1 MKRRAFLNT
10 LGTVGAATAFSPEAF
25 AETLHALSARKG
37 SVDEMAADE
46 SYWLEVQ
53 QAYTVNRSMV
63 NLNNGGVSPAPN
75 IVQQAMKRYLD
86 VSNESTAYTMW
97 RWLEP
102 QREAVRQQLG
112 RLFQCDPEEVAV
124 VRNASEGLQIAQCG
138 FDLKPGDEILTTTQ
152 DYPRMI
158 TTYQQRERR
167 DGVKLVQIQLPVPAE
182 NDDEVVRRFE
192 QAITPRTKI
201 IHISHMINLTGQVL
215 PVKKVVQMARHRGIP
230 VIVDGAHSFAHFP
243 FKQADLDCDY
253 FATSLH
259 KWLCAPHGTGLMYVK
274 KDKIKD
280 LWPLQAAPASMDEN
294 IRKYEEIGT
303 HPAANILAISEAIM
317 FHNGIGPERKAA
329 RLVYLR
335 EHWMKQLEG
344 SDRVKF
350 HTSRKTGLAYGLA
363 NVQILG
369 VDSVALS
376 DYLLHKYNI
385 FTVAIKHPE
394 FEGIRV
400 TPQVYTTIEEID
412 RFADAMNGVIKNGIP
427 KA

>member
-1 MKRRAFLNT
+1 MKRRTFLSAI
-10 LGTVGAATAFSPEAF
+10 GTVGVASAYSPEAF
-25 AETLHALSARKG
+25 AETLQSLSQRTGTAQALAG
-37 SVDEMAADE
+37 DE

-53 QAYTVNRSMV
+53 QAYTVNRTMV
-63 NLNNGGVSPAPN
+63 NLNNGGVSPAPQ

-102 QREAVRQQLG
+102 QRESVRQQLG
-112 RLFQCDPEEVAV
+112 RLFQCDPEELAV

-138 FDLKPGDEILTTTQ
+138 FDLEAGDEILTTTQ

-167 DGVKLVQIQLPVPAE
+167 DGVKLVQIQIPVPAE
-182 NDDEVVRRFE
+182 DDNEVVRRFE
-192 QAITPRTKI
+192 QGITSRTKI
-201 IHISHMINLTGQVL
+201 IHISHMINLTGQIL
-215 PVKKVVQMARHRGIP
+215 PVKKVVQMARQRGIP

-243 FKQADLDCDY
+243 FIQADLDCDY

-259 KWLCAPHGTGLMYVK
+259 KWLCAPHGTGMMYVR

-317 FHNGIGPERKAA
+317 FHNGIGAARKAA

-335 EHWMKQLEG
+335 EHWMKQLEN

-350 HTSRKTGLAYGLA
+350 HTSRKPGLACGLA

-369 VDSVALS
+369 VDSAQLS
-376 DYLLHKYNI
+376 DYLLNKYNI
-385 FTVAIKHPE
+385 LTVAIKHPE
-394 FEGIRV
+394 FEGIRI
-400 TPQVYTTIEEID
+400 TPQVYTTIEELD
-412 RFADAMNGVIKNGIP
+412 RFADAMNLVLKNGLP
-427 KA
+427 KT

>member
-1 MKRRAFLNT
+1 
-10 LGTVGAATAFSPEAF
+10 
-25 AETLHALSARKG
+25 
-37 SVDEMAADE
+37 MAADE

-53 QAYTVNRSMV
+53 QAYTVNRTMV
-63 NLNNGGVSPAPN
+63 NLNNGGVSPAPQ

-102 QREAVRQQLG
+102 QRESVRQQLG
-112 RLFQCDPEEVAV
+112 RLFQCDPEELAV

-138 FDLKPGDEILTTTQ
+138 FDLKAGDEILTTTQ

-167 DGVKLVQIQLPVPAE
+167 DGVKLVQIQIPVPAE
-182 NDDEVVRRFE
+182 DDNEVVRRFE
-192 QAITPRTKI
+192 QGITSRTKI
-201 IHISHMINLTGQVL
+201 IHISHMINLTGQIL
-215 PVKKVVQMARHRGIP
+215 PVKKVVQMARRRGIP

-243 FKQADLDCDY
+243 FKQADLDCDF

-259 KWLCAPHGTGLMYVK
+259 KWLCAPHGTGMMYVK

-317 FHNGIGPERKAA
+317 FHNGIGAERKAA

-335 EHWMKQLEG
+335 EHWMKQLES

-350 HTSRKTGLAYGLA
+350 HTSRKPGLACGLA

-369 VDSVALS
+369 VDSAQLS
-376 DYLLHKYNI
+376 DYLLNKYNI
-385 FTVAIKHPE
+385 LTVAIKHPE

-400 TPQVYTTIEEID
+400 TPQVYTTIEELD
-412 RFADAMNGVIKNGIP
+412 RFADAMNLVLKNGLP
-427 KA
+427 KT

>member
-1 MKRRAFLNT
+1 MKRRTFLST
-10 LGTVGAATAFSPEAF
+10 IGTVGVASAYSPEAF
-25 AETLHALSARKG
+25 AETLQSLSQHTATAQ
-37 SVDEMAADE
+37 ELAADE

-53 QAYTVNRSMV
+53 QAYTVNRTMV
-63 NLNNGGVSPAPN
+63 NLNNGGVSPAPQ

-102 QREAVRQQLG
+102 QRESVRQQLG
-112 RLFQCDPEEVAV
+112 RLFQCDPEELAV

-138 FDLKPGDEILTTTQ
+138 FDLKAGDEILTTTQ

-167 DGVKLVQIQLPVPAE
+167 DGVKLVQIQIPVPAE
-182 NDDEVVRRFE
+182 DDNEVVRRFE
-192 QAITPRTKI
+192 QGITSRTKI
-201 IHISHMINLTGQVL
+201 IHISHMINLTGQIL
-215 PVKKVVQMARHRGIP
+215 PVKKVVQMARRRGIP

-243 FKQADLDCDY
+243 FKQADLDCDF

-259 KWLCAPHGTGLMYVK
+259 KWLCAPHGTGMMYVK

-317 FHNGIGPERKAA
+317 FHNGIGAERKAA

-335 EHWMKQLEG
+335 EHWMKQLES

-350 HTSRKTGLAYGLA
+350 HTSRKPGLACGLA

-369 VDSVALS
+369 VDSAQLS
-376 DYLLHKYNI
+376 DYLLNKYNI
-385 FTVAIKHPE
+385 LTVAIKHPE

-400 TPQVYTTIEEID
+400 TPQVYTTIEELD
-412 RFADAMNGVIKNGIP
+412 RFADAMNLVLKNGLP
-427 KA
+427 KT